1 MATTQYLIG
10 LNQIFEARIEST
22 LSIQDLYEYSYD
34 KSIKQY
40 DNTLTG
46 YEKNPV
52 RELSLTS
59 GYSLRETINL
69 IISEAQIKL
78 ENDPDLALTPQ
89 EIFTVENSMVPM
101 PDGIE
106 YIDYNIYNNILR
118 KIDKAIQEV
127 LKTILLFD
135 LNKYIVYIP
144 YFLPIEIK
152 ELLQRFNKSFQQ
164 HHRRIK
170 KFSPEELSNFIHNE
184 VWDIW
189 YKDTDHELVLR
200 VKNTYLELITKQNN

>member
-40 DNTLTG
+40 DSTITG

-78 ENDPDLALTPQ
+78 EDDPELSLTPQ
-89 EIFTVENSMVPM
+89 EILTVENSTVPM

-106 YIDYNIYNNILR
+106 YIDYNIYNSILR
-118 KIDKAIQEV
+118 KIDRAIQEV
-127 LKTILLFD
+127 LKTTLLFD

-144 YFLPIEIK
+144 DLLPIEIK
-152 ELLQRFNKSFQQ
+152 ELLQRFNKSFQL
-164 HHRRIK
+164 HHKRIK
-170 KFSPEELSNFIHNE
+170 KFSPEELSNFIHKE

-189 YKDTDHELVLR
+189 YKDTDPELVLR

>member
-34 KSIKQY
+34 KCTKQY
-40 DNTLTG
+40 DSTITG
-46 YEKNPV
+46 FGENPV

-59 GYSLRETINL
+59 GYSLREIIKL

-78 ENDPDLALTPQ
+78 ENDPDLSLTPQ
-89 EIFTVENSMVPM
+89 EILTVENSIVPM

-118 KIDKAIQEV
+118 KVDKAIQEV
-127 LKTILLFD
+127 LKTTLLFD
-135 LNKYIVYIP
+135 LNKYLVYIP
-144 YFLPIEIK
+144 YPLPIEIK
-152 ELLQRFNKSFQQ
+152 ELLQRFNRSFQQ

-170 KFSPEELSNFIHNE
+170 KFSPEELSNFVHNE

-189 YKDTDHELVLR
+189 YKDTDPELVLR

>member
-1 MATTQYLIG
+1 MANTQHLIG

-40 DNTLTG
+40 DIITTG

-59 GYSLRETINL
+59 GCSLRKTINL

-78 ENDPDLALTPQ
+78 ENDSDLSLTPQ
-89 EIFTVENSMVPM
+89 EILTIEKAMVPIS
-101 PDGIE
+101 DGRE

-118 KIDKAIQEV
+118 KVDKAIREV
-127 LKTILLFD
+127 LKTTLLFD

-144 YFLPIEIK
+144 YVLPIEIK

-170 KFSPEELSNFIHNE
+170 KFSPEELSNFVHNE

-189 YKDTDHELVLR
+189 YKDTDPELVLR